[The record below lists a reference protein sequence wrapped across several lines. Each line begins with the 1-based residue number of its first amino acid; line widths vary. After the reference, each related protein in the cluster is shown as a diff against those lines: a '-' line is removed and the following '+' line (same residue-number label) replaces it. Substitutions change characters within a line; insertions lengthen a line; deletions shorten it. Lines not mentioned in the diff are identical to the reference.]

1 MNIFNINNTNILTS
15 KLIVK
20 IVFISGLFLTTSCE
34 KLLDT
39 SSEVAIS
46 SVNVFQSPARIEG
59 LVNGAYKS
67 LKSANLYSGRFL
79 MYGDLRGEEF
89 VIRTE
94 NALTG
99 GYVWEHNL
107 TNLTGDVNDLW
118 SQLYRVINNTN
129 ILIDGLNKSEG
140 VISEEQKIKYLGES
154 YFIRAIAY
162 YNLVTIW
169 GRPYIEDNGAS
180 KAVPLRLYPESSSSN
195 NDLERSTVAQIY
207 KQILD
212 DLDAA
217 EQNLPD
223 KYATALLN
231 TTRAQKNTAIALKTR
246 VYLSKGDFENVRK
259 EAKKIVPQDKAP
271 FQALTGVAN
280 KLEADI
286 TTVFQRDYTTGES
299 IFSLPMTAAD
309 PPAGLA
315 LANVYYHSPDFVL
328 NSSNGSIITDDNWPQ
343 QDKRREFVSYNA
355 TLKLNLLAKYL
366 KRNPN
371 IDYVPVLRYAEVLL
385 NYAEAEARSA
395 NGSLEKATAL
405 LKAVR
410 LRSDANY
417 IFPASALSATNFL
430 TTIRKE
436 RRIEFLGEGLR
447 AIDILRD
454 DLTFP
459 TKPSLSSFTAREVK
473 PSDLGYVFPLPNSE
487 IITNKLLTK

>member
-1 MNIFNINNTNILTS
+1 MNIFRIYNRNTAITKHFFKVVL
-15 KLIVK
+15 V
-20 IVFISGLFLTTSCE
+20 SGLFLVSSCE

-46 SVNVFQSPARIEG
+46 SASVFQSPSRIEG
-59 LVNGAYKS
+59 VVNGAYKS

-107 TNLTGDVNDLW
+107 TSLTGDVNDLW
-118 SQLYRVINNTN
+118 TQLYRVINNTN
-129 ILIDGLNKSEG
+129 ILIEGLKKSEG
-140 VISEEQKIKYLGES
+140 VISEDQKTKYLGEA
-154 YFIRAIAY
+154 YFIRALAY
-162 YNLVTIW
+162 FNLVTIW
-169 GRPYIEDNGAS
+169 GRPYKEDNGAS
-180 KAVPLRLYPESSSSN
+180 KAIPLRLSPESTSSN

-207 KQILD
+207 KQIQD

-217 EQNLPD
+217 ELSLPE
-223 KYATALLN
+223 KYSTALLN

-246 VYLSKGDFENVRK
+246 IYLSKGDFDNVRK
-259 EAKKIVPQDKAP
+259 EAKKIVPQDNAP
-271 FQALTGVAN
+271 FQSLTGVAN
-280 KLEADI
+280 KLEIDI

-299 IFSLPMTAAD
+299 IFSMPMTAAD

-315 LANVYYHSPDFVL
+315 LANVYYYSPDFVL
-328 NSSNGSIITDDNWPQ
+328 NSGASSIIADNGWTLT
-343 QDKRREFVSYNA
+343 DKRREFVTYNA

-371 IDYVPVLRYAEVLL
+371 VDYVPVLRYAEVLL
-385 NYAEAEARSA
+385 NYAEAEARSP
-395 NGSLEKATAL
+395 NGSISKAVAL
-405 LKAVR
+405 LKSVR
-410 LRSDANY
+410 SRSDASY
-417 IFPASALSATNFL
+417 VFPPSALISANFL

-447 AIDILRD
+447 SIDILRD
-454 DLTFP
+454 NLTFP

-473 PSDLGYVFPLPNSE
+473 PIDVGYVFPLPNSE